1 MEVRLDQI
9 QFKPSD
15 FKVCKS
21 CNKINWY
28 ENEICFFCG
37 KRAFNNS
44 KKMVEKAY
52 QNELDF
58 WISEGY
64 SEAEADAIFYEV

>member
-1 MEVRLDQI
+1 MEVRLDQT

-15 FKVCKS
+15 FKICKT
-21 CNKINWY
+21 CNKINWC
-28 ENEICFFCG
+28 ENEICFYCG
-37 KRAFNNS
+37 KSAFNNS
-44 KKMVEKAY
+44 NKAVEKAY

-64 SEAEADAIFYEV
+64 SEIEADAILYEV

>member
-9 QFKPSD
+9 EFKPSD
-15 FKVCKS
+15 FKICKS

-28 ENEICFFCG
+28 ENETCACG
-37 KRAFNNS
+37 ENNFNESENA
-44 KKMVEKAY
+44 VEKAH
-52 QNELDF
+52 QDEFDF

-64 SEAEADAIFYEV
+64 SEAEADAILYEV

>member
-9 QFKPSD
+9 
-15 FKVCKS
+15 
-21 CNKINWY
+21 
-28 ENEICFFCG
+28 CFFCG
-37 KRAFNNS
+37 KSAFNNS

>member
-1 MEVRLDQI
+1 MILRFVKLAI
-9 QFKPSD
+9 
-15 FKVCKS
+15 KS
-21 CNKINWY
+21 TFMKMKY
-28 ENEICFFCG
+28 VFFCG
-37 KRAFNNS
+37 KSVFNNS
-44 KKMVEKAY
+44 KKAVEKAY

>member
-28 ENEICFFCG
+28 ENEACSCG
-37 KRAFNNS
+37 ENDFKESEEAV
-44 KKMVEKAY
+44 KKAY
-52 QNELDF
+52 QDEFDF
-58 WISEGY
+58 WICEGY
-64 SEAEADAIFYEV
+64 SEAEADAILYEV